1 MGLLLASLSHFL
13 QQKRREGSTYLPIIL
28 TYLNTSAEIQAST
41 FP

>member
-13 QQKRREGSTYLPIIL
+13 QQKRREGSTYRIIL